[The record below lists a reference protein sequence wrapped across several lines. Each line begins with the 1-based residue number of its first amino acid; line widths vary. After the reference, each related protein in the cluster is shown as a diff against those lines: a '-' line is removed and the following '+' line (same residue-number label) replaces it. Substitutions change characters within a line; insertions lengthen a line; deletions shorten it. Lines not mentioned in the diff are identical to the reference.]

1 MKGLLFPSTVLMMAA
16 VGCNS
21 GNTDKSVAASAS
33 SASSAPTTVSTVPV
47 ASKKLQTTISLPAQ
61 LIPYEQ
67 VDIYPKVTG
76 FVQSVTVD
84 RGSRVRRGQL
94 LVKLTA
100 PEFLSQ
106 RSQAEAAVRA
116 AQSQLATAQAKL
128 ASDNGTYL
136 HMVEAAKTPGVLA
149 DNDVLVAG
157 QTVSADRGLVEA
169 ANQNVAATKEALS
182 SVTQMEAYL
191 SITAPFD
198 GVVTTRNLHPGALI
212 GPASGVGSAQPILQI
227 VDDRRL
233 RLDVPIPE
241 AQVGEMKTGQLVSFT
256 VPAFPGQTFKAPLQR
271 ISRAVDEKSRT
282 MPVELD
288 VKNSDG
294 RLSPG
299 SFTDVSWPLER
310 RYPTLFV
317 PTTAVTT
324 DQQHTFVIR
333 VKDGKAEWVNVQTG
347 QTLSGEM
354 EVFGDLR
361 AGDEVVKTASDAIH
375 SGEQSAFRTAAR
387 LTSRLAED
395 SLDLA
400 AK

>member
-1 MKGLLFPSTVLMMAA
+1 MKGLLCVSSVLVVSI

-21 GNTDKSVAASAS
+21 GS
-33 SASSAPTTVSTVPV
+33 SDRFAPTAATPAPNAPTSVSTVTV

-61 LIPYEQ
+61 LTPYEQ

-76 FVQSVTVD
+76 FVETVTVD
-84 RGSRVRRGQL
+84 RGSRVHRGQL

-100 PEFLSQ
+100 PELVSQ
-106 RSQAEAAVRA
+106 RSQADAAVKA

-149 DNDVLVAG
+149 ENDVLVAG
-157 QTVSADRGLVEA
+157 QTVSADKGLVEA
-169 ANQNVAATKEALS
+169 ANQNVAAAKEALR
-182 SVTQMEAYL
+182 SVSQTESYL
-191 SITAPFD
+191 MITSPFD

-212 GPASGVGSAQPILQI
+212 GPASGAGGAQPILQI
-227 VDDRRL
+227 VDDKRL
-233 RLDVPIPE
+233 RLAVPIPE
-241 AQVGEMKTGQLVSFT
+241 AQVGDMKTGQLVSFT
-256 VPAFPGQTFKAPLQR
+256 APAYPGQTFKAPIER
-271 ISRAVDEKSRT
+271 ISREVDEKSRT

-288 VKNSDG
+288 VKNPDG

-299 SFTDVSWPLER
+299 SFTNVSWPLQR
-310 RYPTLFV
+310 AYPTLFV

-333 VKDGKAEWVNVQTG
+333 VRSGKAEWVTVQTG
-347 QTLSGEM
+347 QTVNGDI
-354 EVFGDLR
+354 EVFGELT
-361 AGDEVVKTASDAIH
+361 AGDEIVKTASDAIH
-375 SGEQSAFRTAAR
+375 SGDSVRVQNQS
-387 LTSRLAED
+387 S
-395 SLDLA
+395 S